1 MYPLRA
7 HPISELA
14 SFTSAARD
22 RTAPPSSSPGRNGSA
37 SALPSQNSIAPSAP
51 GVIGQV
57 SPQGCADASLY
68 RRVRQAGLTHVKM
81 LPQLTAFDRAD
92 PTVLQWLE
100 GVLLPKLNQDE
111 AREWQAARAEAE
123 AMGTFF
129 MTWPHHCAVGTEA

>member
-1 MYPLRA
+1 
-7 HPISELA
+7 
-14 SFTSAARD
+14 
-22 RTAPPSSSPGRNGSA
+22 
-37 SALPSQNSIAPSAP
+37 
-51 GVIGQV
+51 
-57 SPQGCADASLY
+57 
-68 RRVRQAGLTHVKM
+68 M